1 MSKQI
6 VLAALATLLTAC
18 AGDPVNGQL
27 VITPVIFGV
36 TVAPQATASP
46 TPQPT
51 PTPTPNPLAARVN
64 GQPITLAEYQA
75 ELARYMAALP
85 DTPAPQGEHGQRSA
99 LQFKDAAL
107 EALIEY
113 TLIEQEA
120 ARIGIQVSDQQV
132 ADELAIAKAR
142 AGGEAK
148 FQAWLATI
156 RQTEADI
163 RTLLRRELLVN
174 AVRDHVLATMPR
186 TAEYVHAYHIVV
198 ATEREARQVLT
209 RLQNGAKFTALAQ
222 SLSLDEST
230 RADGG
235 DLGWFARHTGAVL
248 WPEVEDAAFNLQP
261 GETSDIVKS
270 PIGYHIIRVTERE
283 VRSLTE
289 ADTVHLQTVALAE
302 WMAGLK
308 ARAQI
313 ERFV

>member
-1 MSKQI
+1 MTRRI
-6 VLAALATLLTAC
+6 VLAAFAALLTAC
-18 AGDPVNGQL
+18 AGDPADAPP
-27 VITPVIFGV
+27 VITPEIFSV
-36 TVAPQATASP
+36 TVIPQATATP
-46 TPQPT
+46 TPQ

-64 GQPITLAEYQA
+64 GQPITLAEYEA

-85 DTPAPQGEHGQRSA
+85 DVPEPNSDRGRLLA
-99 LQFKDAAL
+99 LQLKDAAL
-107 EALIEY
+107 EALIEQA
-113 TLIEQEA
+113 LIEQEA
-120 ARIGIQVSDQQV
+120 ARNGIQVSDQQV

-148 FQAWLATI
+148 FQAWLTAT
-156 RQTEADI
+156 RQTEDSV
-163 RTLLRRELLVN
+163 RELLRRELLAN
-174 AVRDHVLATMPR
+174 AMRDRVLATMPR

-235 DLGWFARHTGAVL
+235 DLGWFARDTGAVL
-248 WPEVEDAAFNLQP
+248 WPEVEDAAFSLQP

-283 VRSLTE
+283 VRGLTE
-289 ADTVHLQTVALAE
+289 ADTIHLQTVALAE